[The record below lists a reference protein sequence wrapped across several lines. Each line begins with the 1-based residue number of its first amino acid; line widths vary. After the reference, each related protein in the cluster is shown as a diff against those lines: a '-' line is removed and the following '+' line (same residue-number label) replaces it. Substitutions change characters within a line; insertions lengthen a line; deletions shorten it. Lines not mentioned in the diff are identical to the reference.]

1 MRGKERSGGITP
13 KLKIPTY
20 LFGTRMKIVHKTTAY
35 KYHLKK
41 KNYKAYSGVCHLH
54 HQLLL
59 SASSSSPAILWLP
72 LLFYNLLL

>member
-13 KLKIPTY
+13 KLKTPTY
-20 LFGTRMKIVHKTTAY
+20 LFGTGMKTVHKTTAY
-35 KYHLKK
+35 KYNFKE
-41 KNYKAYSGVCHLH
+41 KNYKAYSEVCHLH

-59 SASSSSPAILWLP
+59 PASSSSPAILWLP